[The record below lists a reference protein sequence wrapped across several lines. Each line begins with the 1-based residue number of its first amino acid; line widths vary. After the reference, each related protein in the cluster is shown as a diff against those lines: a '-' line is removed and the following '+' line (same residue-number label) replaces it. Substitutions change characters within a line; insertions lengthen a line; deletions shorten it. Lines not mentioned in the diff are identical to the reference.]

1 MKEKRVHSTPLS
13 WRSPLL
19 AIVWALLAVV
29 SVAQVGHGTVSGRA
43 MDREGAVLPGARV
56 KLEPGNMVGATNDV
70 GEFSFIGLAPGEY
83 TLTISYVGFAAF
95 TQQVKVTAS
104 QTTRVEAK
112 MVVSVKNEE
121 VIVVADAQGV
131 AQAIN
136 EQRTS
141 DNILDVM
148 PEGVINSLPN
158 ENVADVVGRMPGV
171 SLERDEGEGKYV
183 QIRGT
188 EPRLNNTTVDG
199 VELPAPEDNVRQF
212 KLDTIPSD
220 IVEAVEVNKTLA
232 ANQDADA
239 IGGTVNL
246 VTKKAGD
253 LPTVKLEGVGGF
265 TPIENT
271 RYVGLALGTV
281 GARFGAQK
289 RFGALLSG
297 SYDYNGRGIDDIEP
311 SPNDTAVPSYGS
323 IDLREYRYQRTRY
336 GFGGSLDY
344 KLKDPAS
351 GLYLHYFGAD
361 FRDYGNKWVY
371 TLKDETGCPT
381 ATNPAPCPAPKFKT
395 SQRAPNYGADSVGIG
410 GKHVF
415 NGAWLSWELS
425 AARSREGG
433 AAGNPGA
440 DFAYNG
446 ITTVG
451 GNPNGPALCDYVG
464 APDIHL
470 PQFSSTCTAP
480 GTPFYDPT
488 QWSLEDIN
496 TTTGSTS
503 QVNLQGAISYATN
516 YHIGSHFSTFEF
528 GFKVRNAH
536 KGQDAYTPV
545 YDQTLFGTA
554 VNPNSPPANCTGSNQ
569 PNCTPLMT
577 QYLNGFTN
585 QHYYFGAYGP
595 YGPVTSFSKISGDIN
610 NLVSQDIMPLDQ
622 EQTQFSSDSAN
633 FDLTERVSA
642 AYAMNTIEFGR
653 FRLQTGLRIEAT
665 QLNILGFVVN
675 QTQVPPPAAEPTLNP
690 TLSAQTIPEP
700 ASNWY
705 WNPLPSVQLRYR
717 ITDDSDIRAVY
728 ARAISRPNPYDMVP
742 YVTVD
747 QTTSPFTVTTGNPN
761 LKPEHANDYDL
772 LYEHYLKPYG
782 EIQAGFFYKQLN
794 QPIYYLLDPN
804 YAGTQYPQYVGD
816 NFSYIINGVNAKLYG
831 VEFAYIQHF
840 GFLPGAWGGFGLM
853 ANYSKTGSSAGTLP
867 LRTDNPAL
875 QRQTPTMWNLS
886 PSYDHGRFSARLGA
900 TYNSASIYQYQW
912 NAIASEPQCVQ
923 NGNCEDPAGLGPKG
937 PLGDNY
943 LYAHLQVDAQASFR
957 IQRQV
962 TLLWQGLNLTNMVF
976 GFYNG
981 SPWYVTQREYY
992 HPTYSFGLRWEPRR
1006 E

>member
-1 MKEKRVHSTPLS
+1 MKPESFPKYFSFGLR
-13 WRSPLL
+13 L
-19 AIVWALLAVV
+19 AAAVAFAILAN
-29 SVAQVGHGTVSGRA
+29 SASAQNTKGSLVGQAV
-43 MDREGAVLPGARV
+43 DKEGAVLPGARV
-56 KLEPGNMVGATNDV
+56 RVEPGDVAVATDQV
-70 GEFSFIGLAPGEY
+70 GEFTVIDLAPGTY
-83 TLTISYVGFAAF
+83 KITVSYVGFLPYA
-95 TQQVKVTAS
+95 TDVKVVAG
-104 QTTRVEAK
+104 QATRVDALLKVQAK
-112 MVVSVKNEE
+112 GEVVT
-121 VIVVADAQGV
+121 VVADALGE

-148 PEGVINSLPN
+148 PEGVIQSLPN
-158 ENVADVVGRMPGV
+158 ENIADVVGRMPGV

-220 IVEAVEVNKTLA
+220 IVESVEVNKTLA

-253 LPTVKLEGVGGF
+253 VPTLKLEGIGGF
-265 TPIENT
+265 TPIVNT
-271 RYVGLALGTV
+271 RYIGLVTGTV
-281 GARFGAQK
+281 GQRFGHDK
-289 RFGALLSG
+289 RFGALFSG

-311 SPNDTAVPSYGS
+311 SLNDTAVPSYGGM
-323 IDLREYRYQRTRY
+323 DVREYRYQRKRY

-351 GLYLHYFGAD
+351 GLYLHYFGSD
-361 FRDYGNKWVY
+361 FKDYGNKWVY
-371 TLKDETGCPT
+371 SLNDGG
-381 ATNPAPCPAPKFKT
+381 APKFST
-395 SQRAPNYGADSVGIG
+395 SQRVPDYGAFSLGIG

-415 NGAWLSWELS
+415 NSSWLSWELS

-440 DFAYNG
+440 DFQPVTNSALSNL
-446 ITTVG
+446 TTCV
-451 GNPNGPALCDYVG
+451 NTPSPNS
-464 APDIHL
+464 HL
-470 PQFSSTCTAP
+470 PQWDPSCF
-480 GTPFYDPT
+480 GTPTYDPT

-496 TTTGSTS
+496 TTSGNTS

-516 YHIGSHFSTFEF
+516 YHVGSHFSTFEF

-536 KGQDAYTPV
+536 KGQDAYSPV
-545 YDQTLFGTA
+545 YDQALLTTT
-554 VNPNSPPANCTGSNQ
+554 PPTCTGTEQS
-569 PNCTPLMT
+569 NCTPLMT
-577 QYLNGFTN
+577 QYLSGFTN
-585 QHYYFGAYGP
+585 PHYYFGAYGP
-595 YGPVTSFSKISGDIN
+595 YGPVTNFSKVTGDIN
-610 NLVSQDIMPLDQ
+610 NLVDQNIMPLDQ
-622 EQTQFSSDSAN
+622 EQTQFTSDSAN

-653 FRLQTGLRIEAT
+653 FRLQTGLRVEAT
-665 QLNILGFVVN
+665 ELNILGFVVTQN
-675 QTQVPPPAAEPTLNP
+675 QNQNTGL
-690 TLSAQTIPEP
+690 LSAVTTPTP
-700 ASNWY
+700 ADTWY
-705 WNPLPSVQLRYR
+705 WDPLPSVQLRYR
-717 ITDDSDIRAVY
+717 LTDDSDIRAVY

-747 QTTSPFTVTTGNPN
+747 QTTNPETINVGNPN

-782 EIQAGFFYKQLN
+782 EIQAGFFYKQLS
-794 QPIYYLLDPN
+794 QPIYYTLDPN
-804 YAGTQYPQYVGD
+804 YQGTQYPQYVND
-816 NFSYIINGVNAKLYG
+816 QFSYIINGVNAKLYG
-831 VEFAYIQHF
+831 VEFAYIQRL
-840 GFLPGAWGGFGLM
+840 GFLPGAWSGFGIT
-853 ANYSKTGSSAGTLP
+853 ANYSKTGSSAGALP

-875 QRQTPTMWNLS
+875 QRQTPTMFNLS
-886 PSYDHGRFSARLGA
+886 PTYDRGRFSARLGA
-900 TYNSASIYQYQW
+900 TYNSTSIYQYQW
-912 NAIASEPQCVQ
+912 TQCTTAEQ
-923 NGNCEDPAGLGPKG
+923 TGAGCEDPASLGPKG

-957 IQRQV
+957 VQRQLTV
-962 TLLWQGLNLTNMVF
+962 LWQGLNLTDQVF

-992 HPTYSFGLRWEPRR
+992 RPTYSFGLRWEPRR
-1006 E
+1006 EY